1 MVKRKPF
8 DIDGVINRIDKKI
21 KKTLKEEILKE
32 FESARNFYFRYLNQ
46 PSLFCKE
53 QFDITYT
60 FDGGSPYVVD
70 RSGVHI
76 EYNAWLFDI
85 AFASLLLK
93 LKRLKKNEVK

>member
-1 MVKRKPF
+1 VKRKPF
-8 DIDGVINRIDKKI
+8 DIDRVISRVDKKI

-32 FESARNFYFRYLNQ
+32 FELARNFYLRYLDN

-60 FDGGSPYVVD
+60 FDGNSSYVVD
-70 RSGVHI
+70 RFGVHI
-76 EYNAWLFDI
+76 KYNEWLFDI

-93 LKRLKKNEVK
+93 IKR